1 MTPIAIAS
9 IVLVCVFGGA
19 LLGMFLR
26 TVLPEEHLSESS
38 KDIVKLVTGLIATL
52 AALVLG
58 LLIASAK
65 NSFDSINEGFRQSAA
80 KIILLDRAL
89 AQYGPETKDL
99 RELLRRSLAS
109 RIEQLFSGQ
118 RTLDSS
124 QATAKIEGFQQK
136 LRELAPQNDAQ
147 RSTPVARTG
156 SERRC
161 GADAL
166 AWDRAR
172 GQQDS
177 RRHSWS
183 CLCSGLPP
191 CSQASACS
199 PPATRSRSLCCS
211 WARCHSLP
219 RSS

>member
-109 RIEQLFSGQ
+109 RVEQLFSGQ

-136 LRELAPQNDAQ
+136 LRELAPQNDVQ
-147 RSTPVARTG
+147 RSLQSRALER
-156 SERRC
+156 ERRC
-161 GADAL
+161 GTDAL

-172 GQQDS
+172 GQQIPGS
-177 RRHSWS
+177 FLVVLVFW
-183 CLCSGLPP
+183 LAAMFAGFGLFAPP
-191 CSQASACS
+191 QRDRGHCVVPGRAVD
-199 PPATRSRSLCCS
+199 
-211 WARCHSLP
+211 SLP